1 MSAQATPVT
10 GNLPVVFTGSIDGT
24 TKKPQLVAVCEALKI
39 DTRDKDKKLHNK
51 KTLLALVEEHLFGET
66 SFAED
71 PRFAQLY
78 EHRNAK
84 KPAKGSK
91 KKTSTEKT
99 AEDLAEQAKG
109 SQALTGANL
118 KLHQKESTTDPQGA
132 FAPLGLQP
140 QAKVAR
146 AMRLRLALSSRKAK
160 RERESR
166 RRRLKETRE
175 AAAGR
180 SLPQRSRAMLVHPA
194 LENYPTTQV
203 FVGNVAINKTVAADG
218 ALHHETKLT
227 TLVPAMLN
235 SQSPMKSKGPRRETG
250 ATGLERTAVA
260 QIVDGPQP
268 DCLGWDRVNNL
279 TLTESAE
286 QAGEYECIMFFQP
299 SATIAPSHAATSLTG
314 AQTDRPLD
322 IAKERAAAAPV
333 AKKGDG
339 PVFYKF
345 LRDLVGEPKELALP
359 KNTHAGKGL
368 DSYLKFDAY
377 FRKFAPYSKNKGAG
391 YHLPLGTSAST
402 QCLDFL
408 TRVFTAFTPP
418 EGVTLENLEQFLGV
432 DWTKAEVIFSGGLKK
447 SATNDNHVLLT
458 KAMRL
463 NTDAGEYIRKGR
475 RNEDDARVRELEVQ
489 FDDMDYGVFKALL
502 ESELEDLEDTKPGPS
517 KRKPK
522 RARTPDSDSEDE
534 EEKKKR
540 EKRARILEKEAKKLR
555 DKGKKKAAAKS
566 KSAKGKEKAF
576 DSDDLDSDVA
586 PKTK

>member
-71 PRFAQLY
+71 PRFTQLY

-91 KKTSTEKT
+91 KKTSTEKN
-99 AEDLAEQAKG
+99 LAEQAKG

-140 QAKVAR
+140 QAKVVRGKKPAS
-146 AMRLRLALSSRKAK
+146 LTTLSSRT
-160 RERESR
+160 SN
-166 RRRLKETRE
+166 E
-175 AAAGR
+175 APSGVEQQEGEEGEGEEEEEVKGDAGGGGGKKP
-180 SLPQRSRAMLVHPA
+180 SSTIKGNVVVKLVHPA

-203 FVGNVAINKTVAADG
+203 FVGNVAINKTPVPNEEQDRAG
-218 ALHHETKLT
+218 RLGRPALNA
-227 TLVPAMLN
+227 PGQMAIG
-235 SQSPMKSKGPRRETG
+235 S
-250 ATGLERTAVA
+250 VA

-268 DCLGWDRVNNL
+268 DCLGWDRVDNL

-345 LRDLVGEPKELALP
+345 LRDLVGEPKELVLP

-391 YHLPLGTSAST
+391 YHLPL
-402 QCLDFL
+402 
-408 TRVFTAFTPP
+408 AFTPP

-555 DKGKKKAAAKS
+555 DKGKKKKAAAKS